1 MTRNDGEEGDI
12 IQWFEEVC
20 REAPAVQ
27 ARTLGQIIRQNSGA
41 EYLNKWMG
49 HLPQLHEMED
59 QELESLFSSFVPLSS
74 HADYEPYIQRIA
86 DGDPSPIL
94 IQQPITTM
102 SLSSGTTEGR
112 PKFLLFTRHSA
123 QSTIHMFRL
132 AAAYRSR
139 LYPTKPGGRILE
151 FIYSSKLFYT
161 TGGQKVGTAT
171 THYFESEEFK
181 LRQMKT
187 KAFTCSPREVIASSD
202 HRQSTYCHLLLGLH
216 FSEEVEYV
224 TSTFAYSIVEA
235 FREFELLWREICSD
249 IREGTL
255 SPRITSPSMR
265 RAVTELISPNPN
277 LASTLEQKCMGLRKW
292 HGVIPRLWPNAKYVY
307 SIMTGSMLP
316 YLNKLRH
323 YAGGLPLVGAD
334 YGATECWVGVN
345 TEPAAPPETVSFT
358 VVPTFAY
365 FEFLPLRRRD
375 ALITSAMADDE
386 FIEAQAVK
394 LSQVEVGEEYEV
406 VVTTFTGIFEIVL
419 TLQIQAWGRGTG
431 NRFPQWLPKT
441 EVRGQK
447 EAHPHSQHRQE
458 HGDGCSAGGG
468 QGVRAPRGVG
478 RRAHRLH
485 QHAQLLDNAGK
496 LRHVLE
502 LSEIP
507 AETGLLAEC
516 CKRMDESF
524 MDHGY
529 VLSRKEHSI
538 GPLELC
544 IVKKGTF
551 RKILD
556 HFVKDGASLGQFKTP
571 RCTYNELFI
580 QILESCTIER
590 IYSTAYC

>member
-1 MTRNDGEEGDI
+1 MTRKDGDGGDI

-94 IQQPITTM
+94 IQQPVTTI

-139 LYPTKPGGRILE
+139 LFPTKPGGRILE

-181 LRQMKT
+181 MKQMKT
-187 KAFTCSPREVIASSD
+187 ETFTCSPSEVIASSD

-265 RAVTELISPNPN
+265 RAVTELISPNPD
-277 LASTLEQKCMGLRKW
+277 LASTVEQKCMGLRKW

-323 YAGGLPLVGAD
+323 YAGGLPLIGAD

-365 FEFLPLRRRD
+365 FEFLPLHRRD
-375 ALITSAMADDE
+375 APITSAVADDE
-386 FIEAQAVK
+386 FIEAQAVR
-394 LSQVEVGEEYEV
+394 LSQVKVGEEYEV
-406 VVTTFTGIFEIVL
+406 VVTTFTGLYRYRLGDVVQVSGFHNGSPKL
-419 TLQIQAWGRGTG
+419 
-431 NRFPQWLPKT
+431 RF
-441 EVRGQK
+441 
-447 EAHPHSQHRQE
+447 
-458 HGDGCSAGGG
+458 
-468 QGVRAPRGVG
+468 VG
-478 RRAHRLH
+478 RRKLTLTVNIDKNTEMDV
-485 QHAQLLDNAGK
+485 QLVVAKVCGLLVESGVELIDFTSTANLSTTPGSY
-496 LRHVLE
+496 VIYWE
-502 LSEIP
+502 LSQIP

-529 VLSRKEHSI
+529 VLSRKAHSI
-538 GPLELC
+538 GPLKLC

-571 RCTYNELFI
+571 RCTYNEFFI

-590 IYSTAYC
+590 IYSTGYC